1 MDALRL
7 EQAAR
12 NLLEDAITFSPGGCL
27 DVSVQQVAG
36 DQVEL
41 VVWDRGLEG
50 WRRRSGR
57 TSSSPF
63 TRRMGAATEGGIGTR
78 YQAGIVA
85 QHGGTIRAAFPDE
98 GGTRMVVPLPGG
110 DRSP

>member
-1 MDALRL
+1 MRRALGSNPRARLFPPHAPGSREQPHLGQQAVDALRL

-12 NLLEDAITFSPGGCL
+12 NLLEHAITFSPGGCL

-63 TRRMGAATEGGIGTR
+63 TRRMGAATEGRGLR
-78 YQAGIVA
+78 LA
-85 QHGGTIRAAFPDE
+85 IR
-98 GGTRMVVPLPGG
+98 R
-110 DRSP
+110 